1 MVDHVMA
8 VTGGASGI
16 GRAVAAL
23 AASHGARVALI
34 DRSASIDHVV
44 MELLTLGA
52 PAALG
57 IACDVG
63 DPEQVAHAFAA
74 IAGDLG
80 PSHRPVHIGGH
91 RPWPEWPTSSPPS
104 TGET

>member
-1 MVDHVMA
+1 M
-8 VTGGASGI
+8 
-16 GRAVAAL
+16 
-23 AASHGARVALI
+23 ALI

-80 PSHRPVHIGGH
+80 PVTGLFTSAGIDRAGW
-91 RPWPEWPTSSPPS
+91 RTSSPPS